1 GGKINGV
8 DSGEISAQNYLS
20 IDGVLGTR
28 SFKRDQKTGG
38 IMHTNESASTSQ
50 NHYEKFID
58 SEISSDGDF
67 RIFSQKD

>member
-1 GGKINGV
+1 MVCWGHAALKGIK
-8 DSGEISAQNYLS
+8 
-20 IDGVLGTR
+20 
-28 SFKRDQKTGG
+28 KTGG

-67 RIFSQKD
+67 RIFSQKDLILMVVELM